1 MPTTTNNPVA
11 TERKRKF
18 LLVLPLLV
26 FPFLTFLLWSVGLLS
41 SGKSNAQ
48 SVGTAQHGFNMHLPD
63 AKPKDHKSWNK
74 LDYYSQADQ
83 DSAKLKEAMQR
94 DLYYKKGLPM
104 LQGDTG
110 IAATNSTAT
119 AYHFSYDPSPPS
131 PKNYHDPNVEKV
143 NQQLAK
149 LKAVLNQPPEKQ
161 GKSMVT
167 AEVPVQPNT
176 SISSPDI
183 HRLENIV
190 QSMHQKDSS
199 ADPEMEQLNGMM
211 DKLLDIQH
219 PERVKERI
227 REQSQKN
234 KQQVFPVVV
243 NSSNDNISLLQSNA
257 VPSVQQDSIPPVKD
271 TLVATVSVLTPNAFY
286 SLDDTNNGSDEKPNA
301 VEAVVQETQTLVS
314 GATVKLRL
322 MSEVYINGVLIPK
335 DNFIYGMASLNGER
349 LNISITTIRYQ
360 NNILPV
366 ALSVYDMDGL
376 SGIYIP
382 GAITRDV
389 AKQSADESLQGIGL
403 TTLDPSLSAQAASA
417 GIQAAKTLISKKV
430 KLVRV
435 TVKAGYRVLLRDT
448 NQK

>member
-1 MPTTTNNPVA
+1 MSTTTNNPVA

-41 SGKSNAQ
+41 SGQSSAQ
-48 SVGTAQHGFNMHLPD
+48 GVSTVQHGFNMHLPD

-74 LDYYSQADQ
+74 LDYYSQADL
-83 DSAKLKEAMQR
+83 DSAKLKEALQR

-104 LQGDTG
+104 LQGNDTG
-110 IAATNSTAT
+110 IAATNGTATT
-119 AYHFSYDPSPPS
+119 AYHFSYDPSPSS

-161 GKSMVT
+161 GKSAVP
-167 AEVPVQPNT
+167 AEAPLQPN
-176 SISSPDI
+176 ISMNSPDI
-183 HRLENIV
+183 NRLENIV

-199 ADPEMEQLNGMM
+199 ADPEMQQLNGMM

-243 NSSNDNISLLQSNA
+243 NSSNDNISLLQSNTTS
-257 VPSVQQDSIPPVKD
+257 SVQQDSIPPVKD
-271 TLVATVSVLTPNAFY
+271 TLVSTAPIPNAFY
-286 SLDDTNNGSDEKPNA
+286 SLDDNNRDSDERPNA
-301 VEAVVQETQTLVS
+301 IEAVVQETQTLVS

-322 MSEVYINGVLIPK
+322 VNEVYINGVLIPK

-349 LNISITTIRYQ
+349 LNIGITTIRYQ
-360 NNILPV
+360 NNILQV

-403 TTLDPSLSAQAASA
+403 TTLDPSISAQAASA

-430 KLVRV
+430 KLIRV

>member
-1 MPTTTNNPVA
+1 
-11 TERKRKF
+11 
-18 LLVLPLLV
+18 
-26 FPFLTFLLWSVGLLS
+26 
-41 SGKSNAQ
+41 
-48 SVGTAQHGFNMHLPD
+48 
-63 AKPKDHKSWNK
+63 
-74 LDYYSQADQ
+74 
-83 DSAKLKEAMQR
+83 
-94 DLYYKKGLPM
+94 M

-131 PKNYHDPNVEKV
+131 PKNYPDPNVEKV

>member
-1 MPTTTNNPVA
+1 MSTTSNNPVA

-41 SGKSNAQ
+41 SGESNAQ
-48 SVGTAQHGFNMHLPD
+48 GVSTVQHGFNMHLPD

-83 DSAKLKEAMQR
+83 DSAKLKEALQR
-94 DLYYKKGLPM
+94 DWYNKKGLPT
-104 LQGDTG
+104 LQNDTG
-110 IAATNSTAT
+110 GFTKNSTASSSP
-119 AYHFSYDPSPPS
+119 FSYDPSPS
-131 PKNYHDPNVEKV
+131 SVQNYRDPNVEKV

-161 GKSMVT
+161 AKSMATVAANT
-167 AEVPVQPNT
+167 QPNT
-176 SISSPDI
+176 TINSPDI

-219 PERVKERI
+219 PERVKEKI

-234 KQQVFPVVV
+234 RQQVFPVVAG
-243 NSSNDNISLLQSNA
+243 SSNDNISLLQSNA
-257 VPSVQQDSIPPVKD
+257 VPSVRQDSILPVKD
-271 TLVATVSVLTPNAFY
+271 TLVYTALKPNAFY
-286 SLDDTNNGSDEKPNA
+286 SLDDDNNSGSDEKPNTI
-301 VEAVVQETQTLVS
+301 EAVVDETQTLIS

-322 MSEVYINGVLIPK
+322 VNEVYINGVLVPK
-335 DNFIYGMASLNGER
+335 DHFIYGMASLNGER
-349 LNISITTIRYQ
+349 LTISISTIRYQ
-360 NNILPV
+360 NHILPV

-376 SGIYIP
+376 PGIYIP

-403 TTLDPSLSAQAASA
+403 TTLDASISAQAASA

-430 KLVRV
+430 KLIRV

>member
-1 MPTTTNNPVA
+1 
-11 TERKRKF
+11 
-18 LLVLPLLV
+18 
-26 FPFLTFLLWSVGLLS
+26 
-41 SGKSNAQ
+41 
-48 SVGTAQHGFNMHLPD
+48 
-63 AKPKDHKSWNK
+63 
-74 LDYYSQADQ
+74 
-83 DSAKLKEAMQR
+83 
-94 DLYYKKGLPM
+94 
-104 LQGDTG
+104 
-110 IAATNSTAT
+110 
-119 AYHFSYDPSPPS
+119 
-131 PKNYHDPNVEKV
+131 VEKV

-167 AEVPVQPNT
+167 AEAPVQPNT

-199 ADPEMEQLNGMM
+199 SDPEMEQLNGMM

-227 REQSQKN
+227 REQSQKSR
-234 KQQVFPVVV
+234 QQVFPVVV
-243 NSSNDNISLLQSNA
+243 SSNNDNISLLQSDA
-257 VPSVQQDSIPPVKD
+257 VPSVQRDSIPPVKD
-271 TLVATVSVLTPNAFY
+271 TLVSTVRTSNAFY
-286 SLDDTNNGSDEKPNA
+286 SLDDNNNNSDEKQSA
-301 VEAVVQETQTLVS
+301 IEAVIDETQTLVS

-322 MSEVYINGVLIPK
+322 MSEVYINGVLVPK
-335 DNFIYGMASLNGER
+335 DNFVYGMASLNGER
-349 LNISITTIRYQ
+349 LNISISTIRYQ

>member
-1 MPTTTNNPVA
+1 
-11 TERKRKF
+11 
-18 LLVLPLLV
+18 
-26 FPFLTFLLWSVGLLS
+26 
-41 SGKSNAQ
+41 
-48 SVGTAQHGFNMHLPD
+48 
-63 AKPKDHKSWNK
+63 
-74 LDYYSQADQ
+74 
-83 DSAKLKEAMQR
+83 
-94 DLYYKKGLPM
+94 
-104 LQGDTG
+104 
-110 IAATNSTAT
+110 
-119 AYHFSYDPSPPS
+119 
-131 PKNYHDPNVEKV
+131 
-143 NQQLAK
+143 
-149 LKAVLNQPPEKQ
+149 
-161 GKSMVT
+161 
-167 AEVPVQPNT
+167 
-176 SISSPDI
+176 
-183 HRLENIV
+183 
-190 QSMHQKDSS
+190 MHQKDSS